1 MAKGQKF
8 LKVTSI
14 LMIIGGALSGIT
26 CLLGIAGVAL
36 LAAVADSHAAALLL
50 YLALALALAAAVVE
64 FIAGLKGLN
73 ASKTG
78 ENADKCVILGAVI
91 AGITILSTIINLAG
105 GGKVNVTSILLS
117 LVVPGLYI
125 YGAMQVKK
133 GEWQP
138 QQAQAVPQ
146 QPYQQAPQ
154 LSADSAS
161 AGSAPA
167 DFGAPRVPESLFP
180 DPAAS
185 AGRAVYRRASA
196 AGPAGTAGADRSPA
210 RVLPCLRRQNQRR
223 ELLSELRRSPALRSP
238 CPTASGRTHKQRCK
252 KERKSTMKKMLSLV
266 LSLLIVF
273 SLTACGGGDGGSG
286 GGKKDS
292 GLPGIDMKSTEV
304 QTVSADRATL
314 DVLNETFFTYLGGLN
329 YFSDDD
335 EQSKL
340 TYADLKEHI
349 GVDCSDYCYDEA
361 YQRGIYT
368 WYADEDD
375 ACSLSLFFGDN
386 GKLIAAGAYNLS

>member
-64 FIAGLKGLN
+64 FIAGLKGLK
-73 ASKTG
+73 ACKTG

-154 LSADSAS
+154 YQQTPPQQDQPRRTSERPAFQNPIPRPSSLSRTRRIPPRLSSRSSRYSRSRPLPRLRSA
-161 AGSAPA
+161 
-167 DFGAPRVPESLFP
+167 L
-180 DPAAS
+180 PAAPKP
-185 AGRAVYRRASA
+185 AARASVRTA
-196 AGPAGTAGADRSPA
+196 AQPCAKVP
-210 RVLPCLRRQNQRR
+210 LPY
-223 ELLSELRRSPALRSP
+223 
-238 CPTASGRTHKQRCK
+238 GKRTD
-252 KERKSTMKKMLSLV
+252 T
-266 LSLLIVF
+266 
-273 SLTACGGGDGGSG
+273 
-286 GGKKDS
+286 
-292 GLPGIDMKSTEV
+292 
-304 QTVSADRATL
+304 QTTL
-314 DVLNETFFTYLGGLN
+314 
-329 YFSDDD
+329 
-335 EQSKL
+335 
-340 TYADLKEHI
+340 
-349 GVDCSDYCYDEA
+349 
-361 YQRGIYT
+361 
-368 WYADEDD
+368 
-375 ACSLSLFFGDN
+375 
-386 GKLIAAGAYNLS
+386 